1 MLEYK
6 HVNVNSNVNEEEK
19 KKKSAESASSKR
31 PNLIFLTKL
40 GFSIFTF
47 CLLFCE

>member
-19 KKKSAESASSKR
+19 KKKSASSKR